1 MGGSPGSCK
10 RALFVGRQLSM
21 VASWIPLSSYFNC
34 GELWTGEGLS
44 APLEGDRASGP
55 AAAASAPAA
64 ASVEQ
69 SPAAADATKKGI
81 REYSPVADACWAA
94 GQPAPYMHLAQALA
108 VLGPPPPFPSSS
120 PCTHWPSK
128 PPVPPCAAFHIPLS
142 KQRHSGVI
150 LHHRIRD
157 RTHRTQLDERGCSA
171 GLQAMDCTTKR
182 LKISD
187 VVCNMFRSVLA
198 LSPGGTVPL
207 KALRSVAGCMPP
219 SWRGS
224 GTRPSSRGRFLR
236 FHPSGH
242 HSAFEHI

>member
-69 SPAAADATKKGI
+69 SPAAADATTKGI

-108 VLGPPPPFPSSS
+108 VLGPPPPFPFFL
-120 PCTHWPSK
+120 PLH
-128 PPVPPCAAFHIPLS
+128 ALAF
-142 KQRHSGVI
+142 
-150 LHHRIRD
+150 
-157 RTHRTQLDERGCSA
+157 
-171 GLQAMDCTTKR
+171 QATR
-182 LKISD
+182 
-187 VVCNMFRSVLA
+187 
-198 LSPGGTVPL
+198 P
-207 KALRSVAGCMPP
+207 ALRSLSHPTQQAA
-219 SWRGS
+219 SLGS
-224 GTRPSSRGRFLR
+224 HPSSP
-236 FHPSGH
+236 HPRPNSQNP
-242 HSAFEHI
+242 AR